1 MSASTN
7 PFITGTATGT
17 GSANEFA
24 TDPEQHHPN
33 NPFLRNTSTTI
44 PRSESQQEA
53 YIEPQANSNPF
64 QISSQGPSSTMGSGQ
79 PIKQTSPFSGQQ
91 DSADAITQ
99 SLSGLDFGSG
109 ATSAPERQP
118 SVIANPFSTTYPS
131 PGGNM
136 PNPHAQS
143 VNTTSPTVYAP
154 PPGPPPEILAA
165 QGAANQ
171 YSNGNTIPSTDDQ
184 FAVNQVRQM
193 ESDEEY
199 ARKIWARE
207 EERHRRREERGSGAD
222 LSSAERQRQK
232 QRKQSYDP
240 TLAALGGAPAPHP
253 SGTPGPAINPQ
264 APLPPSASDL
274 ANEEKQWNT
283 KEIYWKGRSQ
293 RIIVQ
298 NENGPCSL
306 IALCNVLL
314 LRGTV
319 QITPEDRPAVSYSY
333 LSSLLGEHLI
343 DAISTNPSA
352 ALDLEAALSILPQ
365 TQHGLD
371 VNVKFSA
378 IDAFATESEQNK
390 APIQESLAEPSASS
404 SSAAVL
410 QAPVKTDKNAQRG
423 ELALFKLCKVPLV
436 HGWLADQADA
446 ETWAAIVERTGDYD
460 KALDRV
466 VAGDEIAK
474 TAEGEAS
481 FDIRAAQVMDTI
493 SPEQR
498 VVVQDALVIRRFLE
512 STATQLTYPGLYAL
526 STSLER
532 GVLYALFRNSHLSVL
547 YRPTEEELLQAAS
560 ASDNMHSQP
569 QLYQLVTDSTL
580 ENEDSI
586 VWESVE
592 DIDGSA
598 SRFFDGKFRL
608 ARVQDFVGR
617 GSVDDPN
624 QVNEDADFAY
634 AQQLQE
640 RERERADRH
649 RRAVDTYRN
658 KRTQSNNNANANS
671 SGGSGN
677 LIARMLQN
685 RKSSKH
691 APSNSALHQ
700 NVDSMLGG
708 GNNAN
713 GNEFVGSSRPPP
725 ASTSN
730 EPAPGEEYTQKDGK
744 KWWKK
749 MF

>member
-7 PFITGTATGT
+7 PFVTGAATGT
-17 GSANEFA
+17 GSANQSVPFA
-24 TDPEQHHPN
+24 QSTNSDQHHPN
-33 NPFLRNTSTTI
+33 NPFVRNTSTTI
-44 PRSESQQEA
+44 QPSQSQQEA
-53 YIEPQANSNPF
+53 LVEQQTNSNPF
-64 QISSQGPSSTMGSGQ
+64 QHVSKGSSTMGSGQ
-79 PIKQTSPFSGQQ
+79 PIKQESPFNAAGQH

-118 SVIANPFSTTYPS
+118 STIVNPFSTANPA
-131 PGGNM
+131 GNANVH
-136 PNPHAQS
+136 PVS
-143 VNTTSPTVYAP
+143 TTSPTVYAP
-154 PPGPPPEILAA
+154 PPGPPPEILNA
-165 QGAANQ
+165 QNAANQ
-171 YSNGNTIPSTDDQ
+171 YTNGNTVSSTDDQ
-184 FAVNQVRQM
+184 FAVNQVRQV
-193 ESDEEY
+193 ETDEEY

-207 EERHRRREERGSGAD
+207 EERHRQREDRGSRAE

-240 TLAALGGAPAPHP
+240 TMAALGGAPAPHS
-253 SGTPGPAINPQ
+253 SGTPGPAIAPQ
-264 APLPPSASDL
+264 APLPPSTSDL

-293 RIIVQ
+293 RIIIQ

-333 LSSLLGEHLI
+333 LSSMLGEHLI
-343 DAISTNPSA
+343 DAISTNPAA

-365 TQHGLD
+365 TQYGLD

-378 IDAFATESEQNK
+378 IDAFATESDQSQ
-390 APIQESLAEPSASS
+390 APVESTLAGPSASS
-404 SSAAVL
+404 SSAAML
-410 QAPVKTDKNAQRG
+410 QAPVKPDKSAQRG
-423 ELALFKLCKVPLV
+423 ELALFKLCNVPLV
-436 HGWLADQADA
+436 HGWLADPADA
-446 ETWAAIVERTGDYD
+446 ETWAAVVERAGNYD

-466 VAGDEIAK
+466 VAGDDIAK
-474 TAEGEAS
+474 TAEGDAS
-481 FDIRAAQVMDTI
+481 FDVRAAQVMDTI
-493 SPEQR
+493 TPEQR
-498 VVVQDALVIRRFLE
+498 VIVQDASLIRRFLE

-560 ASDNMHSQP
+560 SSDMHSQP

-598 SRFFDGKFRL
+598 SRFFDGKFRH

-617 GSVDDPN
+617 GSVDNAN

-640 RERERADRH
+640 RERQRAERH
-649 RRAVDTYRN
+649 QRAVDTYRN
-658 KRTQSNNNANANS
+658 KRTQSNTNNTNT

-691 APSNSALHQ
+691 APTNTGLNQ
-700 NVDSMLGG
+700 NVDSMMGG
-708 GNNAN
+708 RNNDSAN
-713 GNEFVGSSRPPP
+713 EISGSSRPAP

-730 EPAPGEEYTQKDGK
+730 GPAPGEEYPQKESK

-749 MF
+749 VF